1 MDISMKLHSS
11 KFQTS
16 YHAVEWSAGV
26 YTLTKRV
33 ISCQSWVHL
42 PGGCRCKEVF
52 RLICLWLVP
61 VFHVALIQLFF
72 LLSKSIFF
80 YFFFF
85 FFKLMD
91 ELQPSSFCS
100 FPLFPFFDCIFIFYY
115 YALYLGFFNVFKNC
129 NKLIIS
135 LFLYLLRAF
144 FFIFSFYFKIRLST

>member
-1 MDISMKLHSS
+1 MLGE
-11 KFQTS
+11 FQTPNLITIVFTTDNNS
-16 YHAVEWSAGV
+16 SEISQFRAHDIRINSLSP
-26 YTLTKRV
+26 YTLRPSIFKYSSTFPP
-33 ISCQSWVHL
+33 S
-42 PGGCRCKEVF
+42 GGVFFPSFLWELSIEVF
-52 RLICLWLVP
+52 
-61 VFHVALIQLFF
+61 
-72 LLSKSIFF
+72 
-80 YFFFF
+80 YYF

-129 NKLIIS
+129 IKLIIS